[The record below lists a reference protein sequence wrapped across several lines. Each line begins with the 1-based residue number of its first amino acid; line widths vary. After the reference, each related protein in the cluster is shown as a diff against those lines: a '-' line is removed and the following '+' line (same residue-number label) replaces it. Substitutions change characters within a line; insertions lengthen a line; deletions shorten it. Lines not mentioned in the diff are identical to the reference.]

1 MTRRQTRL
9 IVYLAVVIPIVAV
22 LYHHILPSSS
32 PESFTTNLVNRLF
45 TSETTDMTSQASRPC
60 VIVVGGGL
68 AGLSAAYS
76 ALRAGAPSVRLLER
90 APKPG
95 GNSIKASSGINGAPT
110 RFQQAAWP
118 SLGPDETFWDDTVR
132 SAGTRLA
139 SQTTSQPAARA
150 QRESLISVLTQR
162 SADAINFLA
171 DLGVDLTVVAQ
182 LGGHTHPRTHRG
194 AGKTPPGAAIIATL
208 LGKLKEAGEDRF
220 ELMTDCEVTRLLTDP
235 TTAVSSS
242 NGNSGSSVDHQPV
255 TVTGVEYR
263 STKEDS
269 SGGDGNGASLHQLT
283 GPVIFTTGGFGGD
296 THGLL
301 ARYRPD
307 LNGMPSTNDPRPGTH
322 DLLAAVGARL
332 VDMDSVQIHPTGF
345 VDPANPQVPVKFL
358 AAEMLRGEGGILLHN
373 GKRFVNELETR
384 ERVSNT
390 IMALPGDG
398 VQGSSSLR
406 QWDVQLLLDPGAAE
420 AAAGHMGFY
429 VWKGLMKKMKI
440 SELDATTK
448 ETLKEYAS
456 IVRGEKEDLFRR
468 KAFGHWKLGGV
479 NSDGVVDEDAEVC
492 VGRVTP
498 IVHFTMGG
506 AVFNEHAQVLS
517 SELGEE
523 QKPIRGLWA
532 AGEITGGIH
541 GDNRLGGSSLLEC
554 VVFGRIAGAE
564 AADVAKTAY
573 I

>member
-1 MTRRQTRL
+1 
-9 IVYLAVVIPIVAV
+9 
-22 LYHHILPSSS
+22 
-32 PESFTTNLVNRLF
+32 
-45 TSETTDMTSQASRPC
+45 MTSQASRPC

-76 ALRAGAPSVRLLER
+76 ALRAGAPSVCLLER
-90 APKPG
+90 ASKPG

-118 SLGPDETFWDDTVR
+118 HLGPDETFWDDTVR
-132 SAGTRLA
+132 SAGTRLS

-162 SADAINFLA
+162 SADAISFIA
-171 DLGVDLTVVAQ
+171 DHLGVDLTVVAQ
-182 LGGHTHPRTHRG
+182 LGGHSQPRTHRG
-194 AGKTPPGAAIIATL
+194 AGKTPPGAAIITAL
-208 LGKLKEAGEDRF
+208 LGKLKEAGGDRF

-235 TTAVSSS
+235 ATAAVSSTGS
-242 NGNSGSSVDHQPV
+242 GGSSVDHHPV

-263 STKEDS
+263 STKDGGNGGS
-269 SGGDGNGASLHQLT
+269 GDGISLHQLT

-307 LNGMPSTNDPRPGTH
+307 LDGMPSTNDPRPGTH

-332 VDMDSVQIHPTGF
+332 VDMGVVQIHPTGF
-345 VDPANPQVPVKFL
+345 VDSANPLVPVKFL

-390 IMALPGDG
+390 IMALPGDRVEG
-398 VQGSSSLR
+398 ASLR
-406 QWDVQLLLDPGAAE
+406 QWDIQLLLDPGAAE

-429 VWKGLMKKMKI
+429 LWKGLMKKQKV

-448 ETLKEYAS
+448 ETLKECAS
-456 IVRGEKEDLFRR
+456 VVRGEKEDPFRR
-468 KAFGHWKLGGV
+468 KAFGHWKLGVSNAGAL
-479 NSDGVVDEDAEVC
+479 DEDAEVC
-492 VGRVTP
+492 VGRLTP

-523 QKPIRGLWA
+523 QKPIQGLWA

-554 VVFGRIAGAE
+554 VVFGRIAGAH
-564 AADVAKTAY
+564 AADVAKRAY

>member
-1 MTRRQTRL
+1 MTRRQIRL
-9 IVYLAVVIPIVAV
+9 IFYLAVLSPIAAV
-22 LYHHILPSSS
+22 VYHHLLPSI
-32 PESFTTNLVNRLF
+32 PDSFITDLVNRLF
-45 TSETTDMTSQASRPC
+45 QSETSAMTSQASHPG
-60 VIVVGGGL
+60 VNIVGGGL

-76 ALRAGAPSVRLLER
+76 ALCAGAPSVRLLER
-90 APKPG
+90 ASKPG

-118 SLGPDETFWDDTVR
+118 NLGPDETFWDDTVR
-132 SAGTRLA
+132 SAGARLS

-182 LGGHTHPRTHRG
+182 LGGHSHPRTHRG
-194 AGKTPPGAAIIATL
+194 AGKTPPGAAIITTL
-208 LGKLKEAGEDRF
+208 VTKLKEAGGDRF

-235 TTAVSSS
+235 TNAAVSS
-242 NGNSGSSVDHQPV
+242 NGNGGSSADHQSV
-255 TVTGVEYR
+255 TVTGVEYK
-263 STKEDS
+263 STKDS
-269 SGGDGNGASLHQLT
+269 GNGGSGDDGTSLHQLT
-283 GPVIFTTGGFGGD
+283 GPVIFATGGFGGD

-307 LNGMPSTNDPRPGTH
+307 LDGMPSTNDPRPGTH
-322 DLLAAVGARL
+322 DLLAAVGAKL

-345 VDPANPQVPVKFL
+345 VDPANPLVPVKFL
-358 AAEMLRGEGGILLHN
+358 AAELLRGEGGILLHN

-384 ERVSNT
+384 EHVSNT

-398 VQGSSSLR
+398 VEGASLR
-406 QWDVQLLLDPGAAE
+406 QWDIQLLLDPGAAE

-429 VWKGLMKKMKI
+429 LWKGLMKKQKV

-448 ETLKEYAS
+448 EALEEYAS
-456 IVRGEKEDLFRR
+456 IVRREKEDPFRR
-468 KAFGHWKLGGV
+468 KAFGHWKLGV
-479 NSDGVVDEDAEVC
+479 NSDGIVDENAEVC

-517 SELGEE
+517 SELGEK
-523 QKPIRGLWA
+523 QKPIQGLWA

-564 AADVAKTAY
+564 AAEVAKRAY